1 MLSHL
6 RVLDLTDGASGIAG
20 RMLADLGA
28 DVILIEPPTGAP
40 SRSRAPFANG
50 NAGQGSSNRSDPER
64 SLEFWANNRGKRS
77 VVLDLERPTDRERLR
92 ALVASAD
99 VWIDDA
105 PVGRLADLG
114 LGYAELATAQPAL
127 VHASITPFG
136 EIGPKSQWAATDLTV
151 TASSQA
157 MWMTGD
163 ADRAPLTCTVPQ
175 AFFHAG
181 AEAAAAIMIAL
192 AERDA
197 SGLGQHIDVSAQ
209 TAMMAS
215 CQAGVLAHGWND
227 RPLSRSGGGVGVGPY
242 RLRFIYEC
250 IDGYV
255 NFTLLFGEPI
265 GHATARFFAWMDEEG
280 YSNDALRAEDWV
292 GYGAKIFG
300 QKMTV
305 EEHEAV
311 MQAIERFTRT
321 KTKAELFAAAF
332 ERKLLIV
339 PLSDASDL
347 FHSAQLAS
355 RAFWTPVKH
364 SSGNGNGEV
373 SYPGPF
379 ARFSAT
385 PIQIERP
392 PPQLAE
398 HDNEI
403 LDTSVAKESI
413 DDSISSPVDAKE
425 RALPLAGL
433 KVLDFTWVYA
443 GPAITRQLADY
454 GATVVKVESST
465 APDALRANGPFRD
478 GQPGGD
484 RSANFSSVN
493 LGKLSLGLNMKV
505 EEARE
510 VVLRL
515 VDWADV
521 VIENFSPRAM
531 KSWGLDYARLR
542 ERKPE
547 IIMLSTSLS
556 GGTGPESSLAGYGTM
571 GSALAGFGF
580 VTGWPDRRPAAP
592 YMAYTDYVAPRFAV
606 TALLAAL
613 DVKRRTGVG
622 QQVDLSQAECT
633 IHFLGPATLDYS
645 VNQNI
650 TTARGNASLHYAPSG
665 VYPAHGE
672 DRWVAIA
679 ATNDFEW
686 DALAS
691 VAAATSGSD
700 WTQDARFATNDA
712 RIQNQQALDDA
723 IATWSVEFDVGEIEE
738 RLQEVGVPVHRV
750 TTSRDAFEDP
760 QLIARE
766 HFIPVDHPVLE
777 SMPFENSRVR
787 FSATPAQPRPCP
799 TLGQHNAFVLEEVLG
814 YSEAEITDLVIAG
827 AIE

>member
-6 RVLDLTDGASGIAG
+6 RVLDLTDGGSGIAG

-28 DVILIEPPTGAP
+28 DVVLVEPPTGAP
-40 SRSRAPFANG
+40 SRLRAPFANG
-50 NAGQGSSNRSDPER
+50 NALQNADGRFDHER
-64 SLEFWANNRGKRS
+64 SLEFWSSHRGKRS
-77 VVLDLERPTDRERLR
+77 VALDLEHAADRERLLS
-92 ALVASAD
+92 LVASAD

-114 LGYAELATAQPAL
+114 LGHAELAKIQPAL

-136 EIGPKSQWAATDLTV
+136 EIGPKSRWAATDLTV

-192 AERDA
+192 AERET
-197 SGLGQHIDVSAQ
+197 SGLGQHLDVSAQ

-215 CQAGVLAHGWND
+215 CQAGVLAHAWND
-227 RPLSRSGGGVGVGPY
+227 RPLSRSGGGVAVGPY

-255 NFTLLFGEPI
+255 NLTLLFGEPI

-280 YSNDALRAEDWV
+280 YSNDALRSEDWV

-305 EEHEAV
+305 DEHEAV
-311 MQAIERFTRT
+311 MEAIERFTRT

-355 RAFWTPVKH
+355 RSFWTPVQQA
-364 SSGNGNGEV
+364 NGDGHREV

-385 PIQIERP
+385 PIEIERP
-392 PPQLAE
+392 PPRLGE
-398 HDNEI
+398 HNDDVLTDSNRP
-403 LDTSVAKESI
+403 DTSGP
-413 DDSISSPVDAKE
+413 SSSRPVDAKD
-425 RALPLAGL
+425 RDLPLEGL
-433 KVLDFTWVYA
+433 KILDFTWVYA

-454 GATVVKVESST
+454 GATVVKIESST
-465 APDALRANGPFRD
+465 ASDALRANGPYKD
-478 GQPGGD
+478 GRPGLD

-493 LGKLSLGLNMKV
+493 LGKLSLGLNMKI

-613 DVKRRTGVG
+613 DVRRRTGVG
-622 QQVDLSQAECT
+622 QQIDLSQAECT
-633 IHFLGPATLDYS
+633 IHFLGPAPLDYS

-650 TTARGNASLHYAPSG
+650 TTAQGNASPHHAPSG
-665 VYPAHGE
+665 VYPARGE
-672 DRWVAIA
+672 DRWIAIA
-679 ATNDFEW
+679 ATNASEW
-686 DALAS
+686 DALART
-691 VAAATSGSD
+691 AAKTSSLD
-700 WTQDARFATNDA
+700 WTHDPRFETNDA
-712 RIQNQQALDDA
+712 RIENREALDDV
-723 IATWSVEFDVGEIEE
+723 ISRWSVGFDVSDLED
-738 RLQEVGVPVHRV
+738 RLQAVGVPTHRV
-750 TTSRDAFEDP
+750 ATSRDAFEDP
-760 QLIARE
+760 QLAARE
-766 HFIPVDHPVLE
+766 HFIAVDHPVLE

-787 FSATPAQPRPCP
+787 FSATPARPRPCP
-799 TLGQHNAFVLEEVLG
+799 TLGQHNAFVLEEILG